1 MKYEKPLTTKCQ
13 SVWSFQ
19 FGLMLS
25 GLGRIIFIV
34 HCEHLNE
41 IKVKWTADSQGRAAP
56 GPGCLAGVGLFDVTV
71 IMLEHQRRR
80 QPRPGRQVQI
90 KGAAWWLR
98 WLRSLLRPVGAP
110 PLPPGHAQNTF
121 SAAKWNLYTVFLH
134 VCKSNYFASALYERY
149 NAIAFPVSSS
159 VTH

>member
-1 MKYEKPLTTKCQ
+1 MKCLIIILTVLFWEENFSNVRSNMKYEKPLTTKCQ
-13 SVWSFQ
+13 SVCPFQ
-19 FGLMLS
+19 FGLMLR

-90 KGAAWWLR
+90 KGAAW
-98 WLRSLLRPVGAP
+98 
-110 PLPPGHAQNTF
+110 
-121 SAAKWNLYTVFLH
+121 
-134 VCKSNYFASALYERY
+134 
-149 NAIAFPVSSS
+149 
-159 VTH
+159 